1 MDNNL
6 IILLSLSWQIKYHQK
21 IQYFFNFSSS
31 TSNDDP
37 ERSSTHLQAWS
48 QAWSKHLLKHFLFDL
63 IISTDFIS
71 KSRLN
76 PNLRYSHSAPAI
88 RSTLHSVWKSQKKS
102 HSIMRAE
109 RATFTF
115 WVDKRLLK
123 MPKITNLSSF
133 TNKDVSFGVQFKF
146 WCMGNSCSQ
155 LSICII
161 EF

>member
-88 RSTLHSVWKSQKKS
+88 RSTLHSVWKSQKNAS
-102 HSIMRAE
+102 GASYVYI
-109 RATFTF
+109 
-115 WVDKRLLK
+115 
-123 MPKITNLSSF
+123 LSGQKVIK
-133 TNKDVSFGVQFKF
+133 NAKNHQFV
-146 WCMGNSCSQ
+146 
-155 LSICII
+155 
-161 EF
+161 EFY